1 MQLRRDQQ
9 TSWKAQNTINVH
21 NQPDTWQVCIGLA
34 HLSDHDQLLKLAA
47 W

>member
-9 TSWKAQNTINVH
+9 TSWKAQDTINVH
-21 NQPDTWQVCIGLA
+21 SQPDTAQVHIGLA
-34 HLSDHDQLLKLAA
+34 HLSDYDQLLKLAA